1 MRNGV
6 TVLLLCV
13 TSMLAGAAQP
23 APIVPVPKAAEVDN
37 SPPVPQALADAI
49 TPYASFRQAVL
60 ASWHPAARRM
70 LVNTRFEDTFQAYA
84 INAPQG
90 DPVQMTFQQR
100 SVGTAAPATASTPGA
115 VWFAEQGRSVL
126 FLQDDNGNGLYQ
138 LYLVRPGERSAV
150 LLTDG
155 KSRNYSP
162 VWSTKG
168 DRIAYYST
176 RRDVRDRDIWVMN
189 PSDKSTDRLLAQV
202 SGAWEPLDWSP
213 DDRYV
218 LAKETVTRAET
229 RLWQIDVQSGEKI
242 RLTTDGSDR
251 QVAYGG
257 GAFATNGKSVFITT
271 DADGEFRRL
280 ARLDIPSR
288 TIQTLTPKI
297 NWDIEDVALSND
309 GRWLAFTANEAGVGT
324 LHLLDTRSGKINRA
338 KGVPAG
344 SVQGLEW
351 RPGSGELG
359 FNLTSPK
366 TPWNAFSL
374 DVRTG
379 KVERWTR
386 ADTGTVDVSRLADAE
401 LIKWK
406 SFDGRQISGFMY
418 RPPASFPGRR
428 PVLINVHGGPEIQ
441 ERPRFLGRSNYLL
454 NELGMAIIYPNV
466 RGSTGFGKSFLA
478 LDNGL
483 LRENAVKDLG
493 ALLDW
498 IATQKTLDASRVTVA
513 GPSYGGL
520 MALSVA
526 ATYPDRVRCVF
537 DGFGI
542 SNLATFLERAQPAIR
557 PVRRGEYGDES
568 DQTTRAFMERIAPV
582 NHAAKMAAPVFIV
595 HGKNDPAVP
604 FQESEQ
610 MVAALKKAGKTPW
623 VMYAT
628 NAGHGFADNRQNDE
642 YSFYAWVLFMQT
654 FLK

>member
-6 TVLLLCV
+6 TRLLLCV
-13 TSMLAGAAQP
+13 TSIVAGAAQSPP
-23 APIVPVPKAAEVDN
+23 AVPVPKAAEVEN
-37 SPPVPQALADAI
+37 IPPVPQALADAI
-49 TPYASFRQAVL
+49 APYASFRQAAL
-60 ASWHPAARRM
+60 AHWHPTARRM
-70 LVNTRFEDTFQAYA
+70 LVNTRLGETFQAYS
-84 INAPQG
+84 IDAPQRE
-90 DPVQMTFQQR
+90 PIQMTFQSR
-100 SVGTAAPATASTPGA
+100 SVGTAAPVSSSTPGA
-115 VWFAEQGRSVL
+115 AWFAENGRSVM
-126 FLQDDNGNGLYQ
+126 FRQDENGNLLFQ
-138 LYLVRPGERSAV
+138 LYLVRPGERAAV

-155 KSRNYSP
+155 KSRNGAP

-168 DRIAYYST
+168 DRIAYHST

-189 PSDKSTDRLLAQV
+189 PSDKSTDRLLVQV
-202 SGAWEPLDWSP
+202 PGAWDPLDWSP

-218 LAKETVTRAET
+218 LALETVTRAET
-229 RLWQIDVQSGEKI
+229 RLWQIDVQSGERV
-242 RLTTDGSDR
+242 RLTPDV
-251 QVAYGG
+251 QAAYGG
-257 GAFATNGKSVFITT
+257 GVYDANGKSVFITT

-280 ARLDIPSR
+280 ARLDLATRS
-288 TIQTLTPKI
+288 IQTLTPKI
-297 NWDIEDVALSND
+297 NWDVEEVALSSD
-309 GRWLAFTANEAGVGT
+309 GRWLAFIVNDAGIGT
-324 LHLLDTRSGKINRA
+324 LHLLDTRSGRIARA
-338 KGVPAG
+338 KGMPAG
-344 SVQGLEW
+344 SVQGIEW
-351 RPGSGELG
+351 RPGTTELA

-366 TPWNAFSL
+366 TPWNPFSL
-374 DVRTG
+374 DVRNS

-386 ADTGTVDVSRLADAE
+386 ADTGGVDVSRLADAE
-401 LIKWK
+401 LIRWK

-418 RPPASFPGRR
+418 RPPASFTGPR
-428 PVLINVHGGPEIQ
+428 PVLINIHGGPESQ

-454 NELGMAIIYPNV
+454 NELGMTIIYPNV
-466 RGSTGFGKSFLA
+466 RGSSGFGKSFLA

-498 IATQKTLDASRVTVA
+498 IASSKQLDASRVTIA

-526 ATYPDRVRCVF
+526 AGNPGRVRCVF

-542 SNLATFLERAQPAIR
+542 SNIATFLERAQPAIR

-568 DQTTRAFMERIAPV
+568 DPTTRAFMERIAPV
-582 NHAAKMAAPVFIV
+582 NHAAKIAAPLFIV

-610 MVAALKKAGKTPW
+610 MVAALKKAGKAPW

-654 FLK
+654 YLK

>member
-1 MRNGV
+1 VRNGV
-6 TVLLLCV
+6 TLLLLSLA
-13 TSMLAGAAQP
+13 SMLGGGQP
-23 APIVPVPKAAEVDN
+23 APVVPAPKAAEVDN
-37 SPPVPQALADAI
+37 IPPVPQALANAI
-49 TPYASFRQAVL
+49 APYASFRQAVL
-60 ASWHPAARRM
+60 ANWHPTARRM
-70 LVNTRFEDTFQAYA
+70 LVNTRLEDTFQAYS

-90 DPVQMTFQQR
+90 DPVPMTFQRR
-100 SVGTAAPATASTPGA
+100 SVGTAAPATAVTPGVA
-115 VWFAEQGRSVL
+115 WFAENGRSVI
-126 FLQDDNGNGLYQ
+126 FLQDDNGNGLFQ
-138 LYLVRPGERSAV
+138 LYLVRPGDRSAV

-155 KSRNYSP
+155 KSRNLSV

-168 DRIAYYST
+168 DRVAYYST

-189 PSDKSTDRLLAQV
+189 PSDKSTDRLMAQV

-218 LAKETVTRAET
+218 LARETVTRAET
-229 RLWQIDVQSGEKI
+229 RLWQIDVLSGEKV
-242 RLTTDGSDR
+242 RLTPDGQDR
-251 QVAYGG
+251 QVSYGG
-257 GAFATNGKSVFITT
+257 GVYAATGKSVFITA
-271 DADGEFRRL
+271 DVDGEFRRL
-280 ARLDIPSR
+280 ARLDIASR

-297 NWDIEDVALSND
+297 NWDIEDIALSSD
-309 GRWLAFTANEAGVGT
+309 GRWLAFTANEAGVGA
-324 LHLLDTRSGKINRA
+324 LYLFDTRSGKINRA

-344 SVQGLEW
+344 SVQGIEW
-351 RPGSGELG
+351 RPGSSELG

-366 TPWNAFSL
+366 TPWTAFSL

-386 ADTGTVDVSRLADAE
+386 GDTGSVDVSRLADAQ
-401 LIKWK
+401 LVTWK
-406 SFDGRQISGFMY
+406 SFDGRAISGFMY
-418 RPPASFPGRR
+418 RPPPRFTGPR
-428 PVLINVHGGPEIQ
+428 PVLINVHGGPETQ

-454 NELGMAIIYPNV
+454 NELGMVIIYPNV

-493 ALLDW
+493 SLLDW
-498 IATQKTLDASRVTVA
+498 IATQKMLDASRVTIA

-520 MALSVA
+520 LALSAA
-526 ATYPDRVRCVF
+526 ATYPNRVRCVF

-542 SNLATFLERAQPAIR
+542 SNIATFLERAQPAIR
-557 PVRRGEYGDES
+557 SVRRGEYGDES

-582 NHAAKMAAPVFIV
+582 NNAAKIVAPVFIV

-610 MVAALKKAGKTPW
+610 MVAALNKAGKAPW

-654 FLK
+654 YLK